1 MARRKQ
7 AHNPYGCM
15 NHHNSRGS
23 NDVTRGM
30 VDVSKMVVAGA
41 VTIGTIGVMGN
52 LLSGLK

>member
-1 MARRKQ
+1 
-7 AHNPYGCM
+7 M

-52 LLSGLK
+52 LLGGLK